1 MGGAWRHIL
10 PRGLPL
16 GLLALLLASPLSAQ
30 STSGN
35 SAIGG
40 TTLSAGIADSQ
51 TQLAQAMGTSPGFGS
66 DSIATFENLYR
77 TSGGG
82 PTLVFLGFNPFQF
95 IAASGFNALYW
106 SLITIFLGI
115 MAVSAT
121 AHALR
126 GRNPMDSLAKVYFRL
141 LVGVLMIANM
151 PLLYACLMTVN
162 SVLTQGVQ
170 AMAAQSTT
178 LTATLQTGSMGTL
191 TFAQARAEAIRNA
204 ASRRAVALFPSGASR
219 DEMVQIGTWYNAM
232 ATAINGAL
240 SAQNL
245 SGQLPLLN
253 SQVWTN
259 AQAPDDQVAAY
270 VGRTVVQNF
279 VQAVADLGALPTS
292 SASLSI
298 AFPSSGSTSLGLLSS
313 ALSSD
318 DAQAAQAMT
327 LPNTPSSSSQF
338 EAARQLYSKNVQAD
352 TLNYLDTQVLPVIG
366 ASPTLA
372 QRVKAWF
379 SEKVEQAAAAATGF
393 MSDLRSLVDWVGR
406 SIGVVLTRMVAF
418 VFTAGVQALLEI
430 NLFVLVLAMPFWLL
444 PSTETAFYGVLR
456 SLVSLSIV
464 VPAYQFLMLFVDA
477 LMALAL
483 RYLLFGPLAN
493 PSTGALQSA
502 AGAGYT
508 VAAALVA
515 FTTGGEIVAVVT
527 FCYLVAYL
535 FLAVYMAIKTPK
547 LIAVFLKG
555 AGVAGAFVTTF
566 ATGVFAGAATALLTT
581 AVAGGAFGGS
591 AVAGR
596 LLGSGGSGLGGGL
609 SPGAATSGGPQG
621 GSPPVPRP
629 RVPLGSLVASSV
641 SPPPAPRAVS
651 PQPGTAPSSPPT
663 PVFRPANPAGTAV
676 VFGVR
681 TFLDTLSAESPGH
694 GFQLAL
700 ANYRNHL
707 KRSEEEEERH
717 YRAQQRRDEA
727 ARHAQPPA

>member
-1 MGGAWRHIL
+1 MRGSCRHVL
-10 PRGLPL
+10 FRNLPL
-16 GLLALLLASPLSAQ
+16 GLLAFLLASPLSAQ
-30 STSGN
+30 TTSST

-51 TQLAQAMGTSPGFGS
+51 AQLAQAMGTTPGFGS
-66 DSIATFENLYR
+66 DSIATFENLYS

-82 PTLVFLGFNPFQF
+82 PTLQFLGFNPFQF
-95 IAASGFNALYW
+95 IAGSGFSALYW
-106 SLITIFLGI
+106 GMITIFLGV
-115 MAVSAT
+115 MATSAT

-126 GRNPMDSLAKVYFRL
+126 GRHPMDSLAKVYFRL
-141 LVGVLMIANM
+141 LVGVLMIANT

-162 SVLTQGVQ
+162 SVLTEGVQ

-178 LTATLQTGSMGTL
+178 LTSTLQTGSMGTL

-240 SAQNL
+240 STQNL

-253 SQVWTN
+253 SQEWTN
-259 AQAPDDQVAAY
+259 TQTPDDQVSAY

-279 VQAVADLGALPTS
+279 VQAVTDLGALPAS
-292 SASLSI
+292 STGLSI

-352 TLNYLDTQVLPVIG
+352 TLNYLDTQLLPVIG
-366 ASPTLA
+366 ASSTLA

-393 MSDLRSLVDWVGR
+393 MSDLRSLVDWIGR

-444 PSTETAFYGVLR
+444 PSTEAAFYGVLR

-483 RYLLFGPLAN
+483 RYLFFGPLAN
-493 PSTGALQSA
+493 PSMGTLQSA

-515 FTTGGEIVAVVT
+515 FTTGGEVVAVVT

-555 AGVAGAFVTTF
+555 AGAAGAFVTTF
-566 ATGVFAGAATALLTT
+566 ATGIFAGAATALLTT

-596 LLGSGGSGLGGGL
+596 LLGSGGSGLGGGP
-609 SPGAATSGGPQG
+609 SPGVAGTGAPQG
-621 GSPPVPRP
+621 GSPAGPRP
-629 RVPLGSLVASSV
+629 PVPLGSLVASSV
-641 SPPPAPRAVS
+641 SPP
-651 PQPGTAPSSPPT
+651 QPGASQPGASPATPPTPIFRPSSP
-663 PVFRPANPAGTAV
+663 AGAAA

-681 TFLDTLSAESPGH
+681 TFLDTLSADSPGH

-700 ANYRNHL
+700 ANYRSHL
-707 KRSEEEEERH
+707 KRNEDEEERH

-727 ARHAQPPA
+727 VRHARPPA